1 MKVIIHLIINPPI
14 AFIPS
19 EIAIGSQ
26 FYKVKGDAV
35 QKVNK
40 SHKNTKTLNFHKSYL
55 FDILNFVAFGA
66 LEI

>member
-1 MKVIIHLIINPPI
+1 MPLIYLFINPPI
-14 AFIPS
+14 AFTPS
-19 EIAIGSQ
+19 VIAIGSQ
-26 FYKVKGDAV
+26 LYRVKGDAV

-55 FDILNFVAFGA
+55 FDIPNFVAFGV